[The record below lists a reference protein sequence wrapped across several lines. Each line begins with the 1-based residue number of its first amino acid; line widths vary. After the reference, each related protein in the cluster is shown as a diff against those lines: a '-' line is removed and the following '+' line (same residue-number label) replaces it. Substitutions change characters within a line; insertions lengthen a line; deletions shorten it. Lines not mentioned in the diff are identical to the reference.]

1 MKVNLDQDQSETLK
15 TIENF
20 FSFLCHKNG
29 TSLQLRSWNEE
40 DTQSGATTI
49 LQHLQQWLKREMKL
63 WEMTHLRPPE
73 SRLLR
78 GEEEEEERE
87 QLLGDSQIYFFVTR

>member
-1 MKVNLDQDQSETLK
+1 MR
-15 TIENF
+15 
-20 FSFLCHKNG
+20 G
-29 TSLQLRSWNEE
+29 
-40 DTQSGATTI
+40 
-49 LQHLQQWLKREMKL
+49 
-63 WEMTHLRPPE
+63 MTHLRPPE